1 VLRFRCQDG
10 LPGQLPRDTSA
21 HEDAQDLSAASCTV
35 PRKRTHLHACTI
47 EDVNRDG
54 RADLLCHFQN
64 VPTNWQTGQTL
75 VTLAGKLNNGESIF
89 ASDKI
94 LLVP

>member
-1 VLRFRCQDG
+1 
-10 LPGQLPRDTSA
+10 
-21 HEDAQDLSAASCTV
+21 
-35 PRKRTHLHACTI
+35 
-47 EDVNRDG
+47 VNRDG